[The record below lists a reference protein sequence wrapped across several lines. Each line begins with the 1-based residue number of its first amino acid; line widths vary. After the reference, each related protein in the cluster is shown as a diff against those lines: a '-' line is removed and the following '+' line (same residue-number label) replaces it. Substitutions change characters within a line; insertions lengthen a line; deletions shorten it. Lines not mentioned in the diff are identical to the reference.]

1 MSCLD
6 AICVPPVLHKI
17 QALPRSF
24 DFPPPPT
31 VNCFSLRMMIVI
43 KEYEDKYNFVRD
55 DVVFNY
61 EEDEDA
67 DIYIMMQCLFVCNEK
82 SSLPPGS
89 LL

>member
-6 AICVPPVLHKI
+6 AICAPPVLHKI

-55 DVVFNY
+55 DVVFND

-67 DIYIMMQCLFVCNEK
+67 DDVDDADDVEDVDDTT
-82 SSLPPGS
+82 
-89 LL
+89 